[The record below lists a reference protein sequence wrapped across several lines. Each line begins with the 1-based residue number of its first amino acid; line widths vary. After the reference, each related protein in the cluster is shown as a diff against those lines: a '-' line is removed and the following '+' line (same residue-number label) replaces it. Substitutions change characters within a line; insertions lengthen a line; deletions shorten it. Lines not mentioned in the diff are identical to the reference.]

1 MPNEPESTNPF
12 VRFKHLVDDQIS
24 QTVRSIWSLPASS
37 SSSSSNRANQDNN
50 GSRPL
55 GPGGLPIFSTNDQR
69 PFVVLGKAREEDITP
84 EMRQLAK
91 DIEANPGMLDQ
102 TPFEQEVAALEGA
115 VWRSLRDQTIQS
127 WVKYSA
133 YSPLRLQDTLPQ
145 PVPKDVPASSYP
157 SGNEPREQYR
167 FTFRD
172 AFEDLLA
179 VSSGQPLK
187 PLPELESRLTTPR
200 RPGSLFL
207 ELSSAKSW
215 RDWTA
220 NIERRYLWDTY
231 FPPESFNPAAERI
244 ATIATSDL
252 FRRELTADQAERYIH
267 KFVGD
272 AAACPEERRWR
283 RADVFGPG
291 GLGFG
296 PATSPVLG
304 ALVGFYGGDRSG
316 LDDDEMEH
324 SFLKPVLA
332 AAARDVF
339 MAGDR
344 GEHARR
350 LLAETEE
357 DLYRNIESD
366 YAARSSGR
374 LRIMDTVQPPRS
386 DELAAPPPTAVGGGE
401 SAGERSD
408 NNNKNEE
415 WTEVYPEPDGGKTE
429 KSVTRKVGPWMTH
442 ETVTTTRYDA
452 DGNVVQR
459 MSQRQHSASKEF
471 RWSSS
476 SGSEEEGDKNS
487 QDEGENKSSS
497 GKGWFWTK

>member
-1 MPNEPESTNPF
+1 MPNEPEPTNPF

-55 GPGGLPIFSTNDQR
+55 GPGGLPISLTNDQR
-69 PFVVLGKAREEDITP
+69 PFAVLGKVREEDITP

-91 DIEANPGMLDQ
+91 DIEANPGVLDQ
-102 TPFEQEVAALEGA
+102 DPFDREVEALEGA
-115 VWRSLRDQTIQS
+115 VWRSLRDKTIQS

-157 SGNEPREQYR
+157 SGNEPQEQYR

-187 PLPELESRLTTPR
+187 PLPELESRLRTPR

-220 NIERRYLWDTY
+220 NIERRYLWDAY
-231 FPPESFNPAAERI
+231 FPPENFGPAAERI

-304 ALVGFYGGDRSG
+304 ALLGLYGGSRG
-316 LDDDEMEH
+316 VLDDDEMEH
-324 SFLKPVLA
+324 HFLTPVLA

-339 MAGDR
+339 MAGARD
-344 GEHARR
+344 EHGRR

-357 DLYRNIESD
+357 DLYRNVE
-366 YAARSSGR
+366 
-374 LRIMDTVQPPRS
+374 S
-386 DELAAPPPTAVGGGE
+386 DELAPPTAVVHRSPQGSGE
-401 SAGERSD
+401 SGGIVTKSAGDSD
-408 NNNKNEE
+408 NNKNEE

-476 SGSEEEGDKNS
+476 SASEEDDKNS
-487 QDEGENKSSS
+487 QDERENKSSSS

>member
-84 EMRQLAK
+84 EMRQLVK
-91 DIEANPGMLDQ
+91 NIEANPGVLDQ
-102 TPFEQEVAALEGA
+102 DPFDREVEALEGA

-133 YSPLRLQDTLPQ
+133 YSPCGSKTPYRNPS
-145 PVPKDVPASSYP
+145 PKMFQRPP
-157 SGNEPREQYR
+157 THPQYR

-200 RPGSLFL
+200 RPGSLFIQ
-207 ELSSAKSW
+207 LSSAKSW

-220 NIERRYLWDTY
+220 NIERRYLWDAY
-231 FPPESFNPAAERI
+231 FPPENFGPAAERI

-304 ALVGFYGGDRSG
+304 ALLGLYGGGRG
-316 LDDDEMEH
+316 VLDDDEMEH
-324 SFLKPVLA
+324 HFLTPVLA

-339 MAGDR
+339 MAGARD
-344 GEHARR
+344 EHGRR

-357 DLYRNIESD
+357 DLYRNVESD
-366 YAARSSGR
+366 YARSGSGR
-374 LRIMDTVQPPRS
+374 LRIMDTGS
-386 DELAAPPPTAVGGGE
+386 GE
-401 SAGERSD
+401 SGGIVTKSAGDSD
-408 NNNKNEE
+408 NNKNEE

-476 SGSEEEGDKNS
+476 SASEEDDKNS
-487 QDEGENKSSS
+487 QDERENKSSSS